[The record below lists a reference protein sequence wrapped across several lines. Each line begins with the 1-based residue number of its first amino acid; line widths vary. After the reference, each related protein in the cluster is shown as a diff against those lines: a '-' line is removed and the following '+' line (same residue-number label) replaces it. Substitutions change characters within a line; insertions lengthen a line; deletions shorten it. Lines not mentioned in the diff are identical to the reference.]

1 VDRTDT
7 AILAA
12 LQENARISYKELG
25 ALTGLAPSTC
35 LERVRQLQRRGVIR
49 AFRTTVDLERIG
61 RGLQA
66 LIAIRFRQHSRRL
79 AAPFADY
86 VLGLP
91 ETLALFNV
99 TGPDD
104 YLLHV
109 AVPDTRHLR
118 AFVLDRLGDREEIA
132 YLRTSLIFEHQSKA
146 AITPITS
153 HQGGGADGAG
163 RAAET
168 SPPAQAAGQLASPA
182 GRRGPGRDPH
192 AGRSAGAAS
201 G

>member
-7 AILAA
+7 AILEA
-12 LQENARISYKELG
+12 LQKNARISYKELG

-49 AFRTTVDLERIG
+49 GFRADVALEQIG

-66 LIAIRFRQHSRRL
+66 LIAIRFRRHSRRL
-79 AAPFADY
+79 AVPFADY
-86 VLGLP
+86 VLSLP

-109 AVPDTRHLR
+109 AVPDMQHLR
-118 AFVLDRLGDREEIA
+118 AFVLDRLGERDEIA
-132 YLRTSLIFEHQSKA
+132 HLHTSLIFEHQMKA
-146 AITPITS
+146 AVTPIGS
-153 HQGGGADGAG
+153 HQDGRPDHA
-163 RAAET
+163 
-168 SPPAQAAGQLASPA
+168 ASP
-182 GRRGPGRDPH
+182 
-192 AGRSAGAAS
+192 S
-201 G
+201 GFVREK